1 MSEQKNT
8 KFDIFAG
15 KLVSWVGSKSSLII
29 HSIFFIG
36 SFTLVLLGFKA
47 EIVLLV
53 LTTVVSLE
61 AIYLGILVQYS
72 VNRQAETL
80 QSVAQDIEEVTE
92 DVGEISQDVEE
103 MAEDVGEL
111 QEDVEEL
118 GEDIDEI
125 QEDVG
130 EIQEDVDEIQEDVKE
145 VKPKNDNCDVTASYD
160 KLEKQIQIILE
171 EVKQLKKDNK

>member
-1 MSEQKNT
+1 MSDQKNT

-15 KLVSWVGSKSSLII
+15 GLVKWVGSKSSLIL
-29 HSIFFIG
+29 HTIFFTV
-36 SFTLVLLGFKA
+36 SFALILLGFST

-80 QSVAQDIEEVTE
+80 KSVAEDIEEVTE
-92 DVGEISQDVEE
+92 DVDDIQEDVEE
-103 MAEDVGEL
+103 MAEDIDEI

-118 GEDIDEI
+118 SEDIDDI

-130 EIQEDVDEIQEDVKE
+130 EIQEDVKE
-145 VKPKNDNCDVTASYD
+145 VKPASNHIDATAAYD
-160 KLEKQIQIILE
+160 KLEKQIQVILS
-171 EVKQLKKDNK
+171 EVKQLKDKSK